1 MNRATIRSIG
11 IFIIIVVILLGLVMG
26 GLRLLKDRNVH
37 YASRA
42 SQSATNG
49 QQQAPEQPQAQ
60 PPQATPSQPPQNQPA
75 APQQQTSQSNPS
87 PQPQPQPAP
96 AVSQQPTS
104 TPSQVPV
111 TGPAEDALMTI
122 VLMMLAAYFA
132 FILKRAKLSYRK
144 LLS

>member
-11 IFIIIVVILLGLVMG
+11 IFIIIVVVLLGLVMG

-49 QQQAPEQPQAQ
+49 QQQAPEQPQQQ
-60 PPQATPSQPPQNQPA
+60 PPQATPSQPPQNHQPA
-75 APQQQTSQSNPS
+75 APQQQTPQSNS
-87 PQPQPQPAP
+87 SPQPAP
-96 AVSQQPTS
+96 AVSQQSTS